1 MKLVSGPCKMGNYMQ
16 NVNHLRGSMCKTVH
30 YTAFGK
36 AMIFITRTLYG
47 AKLSRGR
54 I

>member
-1 MKLVSGPCKMGNYMQ
+1 LYLDLAKWELLVECESFKRECVCK
-16 NVNHLRGSMCKTVH
+16 RVH
-30 YTAFGK
+30 CLALGK

-47 AKLSRGR
+47 AKLSRRR

>member
-1 MKLVSGPCKMGNYMQ
+1 MECESFKREC
-16 NVNHLRGSMCKTVH
+16 VH
-30 YTAFGK
+30 KRMHCLAFGK

-47 AKLSRGR
+47 AKLSKGR